1 MYVMYNLLP
10 YLIRRSTAP
19 HLLPPLEDDYSPDL
33 DPNHN
38 IEEVSPSEGGTSVYS
53 MLRPVCFGPAFILCR
68 SGFLT
73 IQYCTWIQIMKMKPT
88 KLPVVH

>member
-38 IEEVSPSEGGTSVYS
+38 IEEVSPSEGASVCY
-53 MLRPVCFGPAFILCR
+53 ALCVLDLH
-68 SGFLT
+68 SSYADPDF
-73 IQYCTWIQIMKMKPT
+73 
-88 KLPVVH
+88 

>member
-1 MYVMYNLLP
+1 MYNLLP

-38 IEEVSPSEGGTSVYS
+38 IEEVSPSEGGHFS
-53 MLRPVCFGPAFILCR
+53 L
-68 SGFLT
+68 
-73 IQYCTWIQIMKMKPT
+73 QYVTPCVFWTCSHLMQIRVFNYIWIQIMKMKPT
-88 KLPVVH
+88 KLPIVH